1 MLQAAT
7 SSAKRAAM
15 PSWWSAAAVLFVSAV
30 LLASTADAQT
40 RTAAIGLHRAW
51 STQFYVDGNFDS
63 VPDLAVTFGTSSD
76 IGLLADVTGSG
87 MRSPATYNSGFWYL
101 DTNRDGAVDQTIL
114 HGGIG
119 DKPLVGDIDGD
130 GKDELVVYRIVPGVG
145 GVYLFL
151 NVATGQTSQVDVR
164 WRGAGRPAA
173 RRHGRRRR
181 AGPRPVPQRTLVRV
195 ARPHRG
201 REPHLPLR
209 RRERRPRRAARLRL
223 QRRRQGRP
231 RHLPQRRVVRVD
243 RPGVRE
249 RRGQS
254 GLQPD
259 RRPVRIRHGR

>member
-1 MLQAAT
+1 MLQAAA
-7 SSAKRAAM
+7 SRAKRAAV
-15 PSWWSAAAVLFVSAV
+15 PSWWSAVAVLFVSSV
-30 LLASTADAQT
+30 LLASVADAQS

-51 STQFYVDGNFDS
+51 STQFYIDGNFDS

-145 GVYLFL
+145 GCL
-151 NVATGQTSQVDVR
+151 
-164 WRGAGRPAA
+164 
-173 RRHGRRRR
+173 
-181 AGPRPVPQRTLVRV
+181 PVPQHGHRADVAGRRSVAKRGTSRCSATWTGTGSQDLVLYRGRALVRV
-195 ARPHRG
+195 ARPHRR
-201 REPHLPLR
+201 REPHLSLR

-231 RHLPQRRVVRVD
+231 RHLPQRQRGTC
-243 RPGVRE
+243 RPPRC
-249 RRGQS
+249 S
-254 GLQPD
+254 
-259 RRPVRIRHGR
+259 

>member
-7 SSAKRAAM
+7 IGAKRAAM
-15 PSWWSAAAVLFVSAV
+15 PSWWSALAVLFVASV

-101 DTNRDGAVDQTIL
+101 DTNRDGTVDQTIL
-114 HGGIG
+114 HGGVG

-145 GVYLFL
+145 GIYLFL
-151 NVATGQTSQVDVR
+151 Q
-164 WRGAGRPAA
+164 
-173 RRHGRRRR
+173 RRHRADLPGHASVAKPRDVPLLGDMDGDGV
-181 AGPRPVPQRTLVRV
+181 AGPRPVPQRALVRV
-195 ARPHRG
+195 ARPHR
-201 REPHLPLR
+201 R
-209 RRERRPRRAARLRL
+209 R
-223 QRRRQGRP
+223 
-231 RHLPQRRVVRVD
+231 
-243 RPGVRE
+243 
-249 RRGQS
+249 
-254 GLQPD
+254 
-259 RRPVRIRHGR
+259 